1 MLNMI
6 QTEFLKLRRK
16 KLIWFMLPAALVMP
30 FFAMLYFNY
39 LGKTDMPPIQFYR
52 WSAFGYTLFIILPFV
67 LGILCTILIQNEK
80 QNDIYKQLWIVPVN
94 KIGYFFSKFFV
105 IIMYSILFMLVN
117 AIASALFS
125 ILSGCVAFSWESVLF
140 LLVKCLEIGLLTSLA
155 MLPILAIATAAKGY
169 IFPIC
174 ISLIYTFFG
183 FFLMTVNEYLHPLN
197 SAAVI
202 IMGNTGMPG
211 VTFTQA
217 VNLPKAFLCICIW
230 DVFAVLLAAVSV
242 RKK

>member
-1 MLNMI
+1 
-6 QTEFLKLRRK
+6 
-16 KLIWFMLPAALVMP
+16 
-30 FFAMLYFNY
+30 
-39 LGKTDMPPIQFYR
+39 
-52 WSAFGYTLFIILPFV
+52 
-67 LGILCTILIQNEK
+67 
-80 QNDIYKQLWIVPVN
+80 
-94 KIGYFFSKFFV
+94 
-105 IIMYSILFMLVN
+105 
-117 AIASALFS
+117 
-125 ILSGCVAFSWESVLF
+125 
-140 LLVKCLEIGLLTSLA
+140 
-155 MLPILAIATAAKGY
+155 MLPILAIATTAKGY